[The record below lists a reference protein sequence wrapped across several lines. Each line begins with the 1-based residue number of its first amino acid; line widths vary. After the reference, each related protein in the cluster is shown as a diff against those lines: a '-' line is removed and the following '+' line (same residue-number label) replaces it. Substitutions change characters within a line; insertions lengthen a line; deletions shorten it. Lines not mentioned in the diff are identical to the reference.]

1 MTEEYLISCQN
12 KLDEIKF
19 LQEMIKILKQSEREF
34 LHLYATKTLDS
45 NPRSFEIE
53 PDLFDIVRKY
63 YDDKLERLQKEFN
76 EM

>member
-34 LHLYATKTLDS
+34 LHLYATKSLDS
-45 NPRSFEIE
+45 NPISFEIE
-53 PDLFDIVRKY
+53 SELFDIIRKY
-63 YDDKLERLQKEFN
+63 YDDKLKILQKEFE